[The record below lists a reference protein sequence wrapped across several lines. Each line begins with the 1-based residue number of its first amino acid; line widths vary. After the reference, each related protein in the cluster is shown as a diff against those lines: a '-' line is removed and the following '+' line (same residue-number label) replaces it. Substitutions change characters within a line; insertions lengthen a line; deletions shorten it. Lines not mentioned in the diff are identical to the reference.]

1 MLEFLYPAEDRLF
14 QGALFITYKSFR
26 LIMSHLNSGPLSQPS
41 KLITKKGQYSMLQ
54 GKKVLLCLL
63 MYLNNKD

>member
-14 QGALFITYKSFR
+14 QGALFITYKSFS
-26 LIMSHLNSGPLSQPS
+26 LIMSHLNSGLSQPS
-41 KLITKKGQYSMLQ
+41 KLIPKKGQYSVLQ
-54 GKKVLLCLL
+54 AKKVLLWLL